1 MFYSVILFV
10 TMFYILCYFFITLL
24 YIPQGQRY
32 NVTQKAF
39 ALTLYKTMGKH
50 AYNCLRSI
58 FSEIPSIQTLQ
69 SVLHKIPVFPG
80 LNPFILRHLKSVA
93 QKMSMKEKVC
103 ILSWDEVAIQPHL
116 TYDIQKD
123 IICGLEDWGNHR
135 TGKFAD
141 HALVFLLRG
150 LNSGWK
156 MPISYN
162 FCSKQTNTAQLIR
175 CIKEHISEIQKAGF
189 QIVAT
194 VCDQGSS
201 NVAAIKEL
209 LLRTAMKR
217 NFENRPESKYTYS
230 SIYV

>member
-1 MFYSVILFV
+1 
-10 TMFYILCYFFITLL
+10 
-24 YIPQGQRY
+24 
-32 NVTQKAF
+32 
-39 ALTLYKTMGKH
+39 
-50 AYNCLRSI
+50 
-58 FSEIPSIQTLQ
+58 
-69 SVLHKIPVFPG
+69 VLHKIPVFPG
-80 LNPFILRHLKSVA
+80 LNPFILKHLKSIA

-103 ILSWDEVAIQPHL
+103 ILSWDEVAIQSHL

-175 CIKEHISEIQKAGF
+175 CIKEHISEIQKPGF

-217 NFENRPESKYTYS
+217 NFKNRPESKYTYS
-230 SIYV
+230 LIYMEYSFHVVLFYAVENHVDSRVDSTKKKDVPVCFKNIYFIFAQKQ